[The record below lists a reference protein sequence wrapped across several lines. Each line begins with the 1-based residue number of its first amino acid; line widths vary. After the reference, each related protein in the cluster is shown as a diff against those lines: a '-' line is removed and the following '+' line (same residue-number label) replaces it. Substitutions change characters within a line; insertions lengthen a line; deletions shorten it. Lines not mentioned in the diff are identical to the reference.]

1 MANSTSSE
9 KSFHSDLSENEAI
22 LNKPVRAAAAK
33 ARKTLFS
40 KEKKS
45 SSSGNLS
52 SPSTKSWCSTES
64 GRLQLSKKS
73 KRASD
78 KASSPEKEEELVI
91 PKTKRAATQNGLKF
105 SDILNDDADEISDKK
120 FEKYMEAVRA
130 LEQRKEMA
138 ANSMRDAY
146 K

>member
-1 MANSTSSE
+1 M
-9 KSFHSDLSENEAI
+9 
-22 LNKPVRAAAAK
+22 V
-33 ARKTLFS
+33 
-40 KEKKS
+40 
-45 SSSGNLS
+45 G
-52 SPSTKSWCSTES
+52 
-64 GRLQLSKKS
+64 
-73 KRASD
+73 D
-78 KASSPEKEEELVI
+78 KDEKEEKLVI